1 MIFIKGSVSDFDL
14 VYNMMLRARK
24 KLYDECIFQWDE
36 RYPKAEMIHY
46 DLSKGY
52 TSLVKSD
59 RGKIV
64 AFFTSN
70 SICEDDVHDSIKWIY
85 GGDKWVILH
94 RLCVEPEYQNLGFGQ
109 QILRLFESNSREN
122 GFESIRIDVF
132 STNLKA
138 IHLYEK
144 FNYRRVGEAV
154 CERGRFFIYEK
165 LIQ

>member
-24 KLYDECIFQWDE
+24 RLYEEGIFQWDE

-59 RGKIV
+59 KGKIV

-70 SICEDDVHDSIKWIY
+70 SICEDDVHGHINWIY
-85 GGDKWVILH
+85 NGDKWVILH
-94 RLCVEPEYQNLGFGQ
+94 RLCVEPKYQDLGIGQ
-109 QILRLFESNSREN
+109 QILRLFESDSIEK

-138 IHLYEK
+138 IHIYEK
-144 FNYRRVGEAV
+144 FDYCRVGEAI
-154 CERGRFFIYEK
+154 CERGSFFVYEK
-165 LIQ
+165 MI